1 MSLSKSKELAES
13 KTKTGKMKNELYDLI
28 TAERIKSRTSD
39 AARTKSFRLDE
50 IIEWL
55 KGKPGG
61 RQPTMRPIK
70 REDGRE
76 GGIDYAAEVDP
87 YEDMDVEGLLNLEDY
102 VPPKKRK

>member
-50 IIEWL
+50 IIE
-55 KGKPGG
+55 
-61 RQPTMRPIK
+61 
-70 REDGRE
+70 
-76 GGIDYAAEVDP
+76 
-87 YEDMDVEGLLNLEDY
+87 
-102 VPPKKRK
+102 